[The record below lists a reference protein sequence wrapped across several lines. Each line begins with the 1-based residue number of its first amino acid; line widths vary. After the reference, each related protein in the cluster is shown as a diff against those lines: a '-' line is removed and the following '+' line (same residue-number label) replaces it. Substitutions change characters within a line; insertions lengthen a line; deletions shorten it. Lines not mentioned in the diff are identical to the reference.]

1 METEKEATIPPGWKL
16 VRSGYLKRKPEPN
29 TKFEI
34 IGSSRLYHLLLQ
46 QKLKEEQGKFS
57 DALLEEDKNSSRVKD
72 EAADVLE
79 ATDTA
84 REFSNMTEEQL
95 RSIQEDIFE
104 RAGLLGI
111 GKEEILEYQ
120 TMKRIELGGF
130 SMGVVLIEEKKAA

>member
-111 GKEEILEYQ
+111 GKEDLDLY
-120 TMKRIELGGF
+120 
-130 SMGVVLIEEKKAA
+130 